1 MYRARTKPG
10 SAGCA
15 PGSSTTPGSRRRT
28 GICHVSVL
36 CKLIYFRTARAF
48 LALWLFSIWPLSKC
62 GRYRGTLT
70 SREGVI
76 LSPVLKVATPFLN
89 IQSKEDGDIGCRIEL
104 TVLGTASPSAT
115 HLGSPLVFPN
125 RDPRLFA
132 CSAHSKP
139 MVSGVARLMPDANLP
154 TLNQA
159 TLTLLTSC

>member
-76 LSPVLKVATPFLN
+76 LSSVLKVATPFLN
-89 IQSKEDGDIGCRIEL
+89 IQSNQGDVVRCRIEL
-104 TVLGTASPSAT
+104 TVLGLPRLRRLIWDLPWYSPIVIPGCLLVLRTANAWY
-115 HLGSPLVFPN
+115 LGSRV
-125 RDPRLFA
+125 
-132 CSAHSKP
+132 
-139 MVSGVARLMPDANLP
+139 
-154 TLNQA
+154 
-159 TLTLLTSC
+159 

>member
-89 IQSKEDGDIGCRIEL
+89 IQSKEDADIGCRIEL
-104 TVLGTASPSAT
+104 TVLG
-115 HLGSPLVFPN
+115 L
-125 RDPRLFA
+125 PRLR
-132 CSAHSKP
+132 
-139 MVSGVARLMPDANLP
+139 RLIWDLPWYSPIVIPGCLLVLRTANAWYLR
-154 TLNQA
+154 
-159 TLTLLTSC
+159 SRV

>member
-36 CKLIYFRTARAF
+36 CKLIYFRTAQAF

-62 GRYRGTLT
+62 GRYRGTLP

-104 TVLGTASPSAT
+104 TVLGLPCLRRLIWDLPWYSPIVIPGCLLVLRTANAWYLRSR
-115 HLGSPLVFPN
+115 V
-125 RDPRLFA
+125 
-132 CSAHSKP
+132 
-139 MVSGVARLMPDANLP
+139 
-154 TLNQA
+154 
-159 TLTLLTSC
+159 

>member
-15 PGSSTTPGSRRRT
+15 PGLPTTPGSRRRA

-76 LSPVLKVATPFLN
+76 LSLVLKVATPFLN
-89 IQSKEDGDIGCRIEL
+89 IQSNQGDVVRCRIEL
-104 TVLGTASPSAT
+104 TVLGLPRHRRLIWDLPWYSPIVIPGCLLVLRTANAWYLRSR
-115 HLGSPLVFPN
+115 V
-125 RDPRLFA
+125 
-132 CSAHSKP
+132 
-139 MVSGVARLMPDANLP
+139 
-154 TLNQA
+154 
-159 TLTLLTSC
+159 

>member
-76 LSPVLKVATPFLN
+76 LRLVLKVATPFLN
-89 IQSKEDGDIGCRIEL
+89 IQSNQGDVVRCRIEL
-104 TVLGTASPSAT
+104 TVLG
-115 HLGSPLVFPN
+115 L
-125 RDPRLFA
+125 PRLR
-132 CSAHSKP
+132 
-139 MVSGVARLMPDANLP
+139 RLIWDLPWYSPIVIPGCLLVLRTANAWYLR
-154 TLNQA
+154 
-159 TLTLLTSC
+159 SRV

>member
-15 PGSSTTPGSRRRT
+15 PGLSTTPGSRRRT
-28 GICHVSVL
+28 GICHVSVI

-48 LALWLFSIWPLSKC
+48 LAL
-62 GRYRGTLT
+62 GRYRRTLT
-70 SREGVI
+70 SHEGILGLFYGSVI
-76 LSPVLKVATPFLN
+76 PEYISIV
-89 IQSKEDGDIGCRIEL
+89 GDVGRCGIEL
-104 TVLGTASPSAT
+104 DCSGTASPSAT
-115 HLGSPLVFPN
+115 HLGSPLVLPN

-132 CSAHSKP
+132 CSAYSKR
-139 MVSGVARLMPDANLP
+139 MVSEVARLKPDSKLP

>member
-76 LSPVLKVATPFLN
+76 LRLVLKVATPFLN
-89 IQSKEDGDIGCRIEL
+89 IQSNQGDVVRCRIEL
-104 TVLGTASPSAT
+104 TVLGLPRLRRLIWDLPWYSPIVIPGCLLVLRTANPWY
-115 HLGSPLVFPN
+115 LGSRV
-125 RDPRLFA
+125 
-132 CSAHSKP
+132 
-139 MVSGVARLMPDANLP
+139 
-154 TLNQA
+154 
-159 TLTLLTSC
+159 

>member
-36 CKLIYFRTARAF
+36 CKLIYFRTAWAF
-48 LALWLFSIWPLSKC
+48 LALWLFSIWPLLKC

-76 LSPVLKVATPFLN
+76 LRPVLKVATPFLN
-89 IQSKEDGDIGCRIEL
+89 IQSNQGDVVRCRIEL
-104 TVLGTASPSAT
+104 TVLG
-115 HLGSPLVFPN
+115 L
-125 RDPRLFA
+125 PRLR
-132 CSAHSKP
+132 
-139 MVSGVARLMPDANLP
+139 RLIWDLPWYSPIVIPGCLLVLRTANAWYLR
-154 TLNQA
+154 
-159 TLTLLTSC
+159 SRV

>member
-1 MYRARTKPG
+1 MNRVRTKPG

-36 CKLIYFRTARAF
+36 CKLIYFRTAWAF

-76 LSPVLKVATPFLN
+76 LRPVLKVATPFLN
-89 IQSKEDGDIGCRIEL
+89 ILLIQGDVSRCRIEL
-104 TVLGTASPSAT
+104 TVLG
-115 HLGSPLVFPN
+115 L
-125 RDPRLFA
+125 PRLR
-132 CSAHSKP
+132 
-139 MVSGVARLMPDANLP
+139 RLIWDLPWYSPIVIPGCLLVLRTANAWYLR
-154 TLNQA
+154 
-159 TLTLLTSC
+159 SCV

>member
-76 LSPVLKVATPFLN
+76 LRLVLKVATPFLN
-89 IQSKEDGDIGCRIEL
+89 IQSNQGDVVRCRIEL
-104 TVLGTASPSAT
+104 TVLG
-115 HLGSPLVFPN
+115 L
-125 RDPRLFA
+125 PRLR
-132 CSAHSKP
+132 
-139 MVSGVARLMPDANLP
+139 RLIWDLPWYSPIVILGCLLVLRTANAWYLR
-154 TLNQA
+154 
-159 TLTLLTSC
+159 SRV